1 MSVWKK
7 GDKRGDDERE
17 AEKKKKDIGD
27 EIAEGF
33 EKLGKN
39 FTKGI
44 DNFFGGK
51 EKKCAACPSSL
62 LCARE
67 SLRLR

>member
-51 EKKCAACPSSL
+51 EKK
-62 LCARE
+62 
-67 SLRLR
+67 